1 MEYLLLPL
9 AALPFPDIDPILI
22 RVGPLAVH
30 WYGLGYVVGILFSW
44 WYTKRLLANDGL
56 WRGNASPAKPVV
68 MDDFVLW
75 AALGVV
81 AGGRIGYVL
90 FYDLQRFA
98 SDPLAAFAIWEGGMS
113 FHGGL
118 LGVIVAYWIYCA
130 KTGKPRG
137 EFFDGLSLATA
148 PGVAVVR
155 FGNFINAELWGRTWD
170 GPWAMR
176 FPRYNDFLAYL
187 PPSARE
193 TFAADSS
200 GWMKAREAGVSEDI
214 LFEPARHPSQL
225 YEMFAEGIILYFV
238 LRFLMLRLGW
248 GGGRIAASFLIGYG
262 AMRFV
267 VENFREPDTGIGFQ
281 LGTWLTRGQLLCVGM
296 MLAGLIVWLL
306 CKPFPPKSPDDEADT
321 STPAA

>member
-1 MEYLLLPL
+1 MTHL
-9 AALPFPDIDPILI
+9 AEIPYPIIDPILLDFGSVKV
-22 RVGPLAVH
+22 R
-30 WYGLGYVVGILFSW
+30 WYGVCYIIAFVLAALVLRGLAKRGRFPVEAEKVVDVLFWGILGVFVGGRLGYFFFYGLSLGYEW
-44 WYTKRLLANDGL
+44 WQVIEVWK
-56 WRGNASPAKPVV
+56 
-68 MDDFVLW
+68 
-75 AALGVV
+75 
-81 AGGRIGYVL
+81 
-90 FYDLQRFA
+90 
-98 SDPLAAFAIWEGGMS
+98 GGMS

-193 TFAADSS
+193 KFAADSS

-296 MLAGLIVWLL
+296 MLAGLVVWLL
-306 CKPFPPKSPDDEADT
+306 CKPFPPPSTDDEADA